1 MAGILSC
8 KIRKKLASNGL
19 IAILAVLFFSFTNVG
34 TLNAQYNDFTFG
46 FRGGVGMS
54 TMTGFENNGLK
65 IGFTG
70 GVCGQYNI
78 MRNHDILTEI
88 YYSTGGQLSEKWIE
102 GDGEQ
107 VKVYSKYN
115 LHYISIPI
123 IYQYY
128 FTDILGVE
136 AGPNFRYCVNGTMKT
151 KIGNE
156 SWHSA
161 SFPRDSYNAFDFG
174 LIIGVFTSNLL
185 QYDDVFVSLRAY
197 FGFLDVIKEV
207 GANKNIS
214 VQVSIGYMLF

>member
-1 MAGILSC
+1 MTGILSC
-8 KIRKKLASNGL
+8 KIIKRPSSKSLMAL
-19 IAILAVLFFSFTNVG
+19 LAVFFFCLTTAGN
-34 TLNAQYNDFTFG
+34 LNAQYNKFNFG

-70 GVCGQYNI
+70 GVCGQYNLSA
-78 MRNHDILTEI
+78 NHDILTEI
-88 YYSTGGQLSEKWIE
+88 YYSTGGQLSEKWNE
-102 GDGEQ
+102 GEEEQ
-107 VKVYSKYN
+107 IKVYSKYN
-115 LHYISIPI
+115 LHYINIPI

-128 FTDILGVE
+128 FTDILGIE
-136 AGPNFRYCVNGTMKT
+136 AGANFRYCVDGSLKT

-156 SWHSA
+156 GWHSA
-161 SFPRDSYNAFDFG
+161 NFTKDNYNTFDCG
-174 LIIGVFTSNLL
+174 MIIGVFTSNLL

-214 VQVSIGYMLF
+214 VQVSVGYMIF